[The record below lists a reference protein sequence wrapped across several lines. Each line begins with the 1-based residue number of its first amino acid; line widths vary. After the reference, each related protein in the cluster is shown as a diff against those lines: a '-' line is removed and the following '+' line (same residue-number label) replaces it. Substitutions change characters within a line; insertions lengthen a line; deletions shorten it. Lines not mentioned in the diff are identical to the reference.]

1 MQVSFIPFAWIARAL
16 IQCWGRKPI
25 LVIWSVLYLVENTFC
40 GLKSTCPLPIISN
53 RSFGVVTFFHSSNP
67 IISFLL
73 RPKEDKNKWSGRRVA
88 RLNNLDREKRQ
99 ETMKEIVA
107 FTTSNGYHSVPINTR
122 SHWFR
127 LDSIFWAYVSSM
139 YMIFL
144 PQLFAK
150 VCLLGL
156 FLVRANG
163 VLIYHLSAHNF
174 YISTTF
180 LIP

>member
-1 MQVSFIPFAWIARAL
+1 MA
-16 IQCWGRKPI
+16 
-25 LVIWSVLYLVENTFC
+25 ENRQ
-40 GLKSTCPLPIISN
+40 GKIGS
-53 RSFGVVTFFHSSNP
+53 R
-67 IISFLL
+67 
-73 RPKEDKNKWSGRRVA
+73 EDKNKWSGSRVA
-88 RLNNLDREKRQ
+88 RLDNLDRERRQ

-107 FTTSNGYHSVPINTR
+107 FTTSNGYHSVPINKR
-122 SHWFR
+122 SHMFR
-127 LDSIFWAYVSSM
+127 LDSIFWAYVSSI
-139 YMIFL
+139 YRIFI

-163 VLIYHLSAHNF
+163 VPIYHLSAQSF